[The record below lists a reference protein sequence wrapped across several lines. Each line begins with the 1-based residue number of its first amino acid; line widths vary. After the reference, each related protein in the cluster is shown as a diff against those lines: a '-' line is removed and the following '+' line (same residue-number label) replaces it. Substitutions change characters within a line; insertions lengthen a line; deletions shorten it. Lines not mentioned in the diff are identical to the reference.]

1 MSLVNIINELVVT
14 NIEEAIKFYKQNLGF
29 QIELTEE
36 ENEPYTWV
44 QMTNGEIKI
53 MLEDYKTVC
62 KEIKNFPKK
71 TISTNLI
78 KFKYDNEKEIIDL
91 YNKLKENQVTFF
103 MDLKK
108 TEYGMMEYGILDS
121 DKNKIIISS

>member
-14 NIEEAIKFYKQNLGF
+14 NMQEAIKFYKQNLGF
-29 QIELTEE
+29 EIELTEE
-36 ENEPYTWV
+36 DSEPYTWV
-44 QMTNGEIKI
+44 QMKNGDIKI

-62 KEIKNFPKK
+62 KEIEDFPKK
-71 TISTNLI
+71 TISTNLV

-91 YNKLKENQVTFF
+91 YNKLKENQVSFF

-108 TEYGMMEYGILDS
+108 TEYGMIEYGILDS
-121 DKNKIIISS
+121 DENRIILSS

>member
-14 NIEEAIKFYKQNLGF
+14 NMQEAIKFYKQNLGF
-29 QIELTEE
+29 EIELTEE
-36 ENEPYTWV
+36 DSEPYTWV
-44 QMTNGEIKI
+44 QMKNGDIKI

-62 KEIKNFPKK
+62 KEIEDFPKK
-71 TISTNLI
+71 TISTNLV

-91 YNKLKENQVTFF
+91 YNKLKENQVSFF

-108 TEYGMMEYGILDS
+108 TEYGMIEYGILDS
-121 DKNKIIISS
+121 DENRN

>member
-14 NIEEAIKFYKQNLGF
+14 NMQEAIKFYKQNLGF
-29 QIELTEE
+29 EIELTEE
-36 ENEPYTWV
+36 DSEPYTWV
-44 QMTNGEIKI
+44 QMKNGDIKI

-62 KEIKNFPKK
+62 KEIKDFPKK
-71 TISTNLI
+71 TISTNLV

-91 YNKLKENQVTFF
+91 YNKLKENQVSFF

-108 TEYGMMEYGILDS
+108 TEYGMIEYGILDS
-121 DKNKIIISS
+121 DENRIILSS